1 MGFEKV
7 SYIVDLVK
15 GISIQRMSS
24 QTDSRS
30 SRPARQPGRNPFC
43 KNGYGLDYWFIVKLL
58 ILVHKISPKDELQIS
73 ELVKTN
79 N

>member
-24 QTDSRS
+24 QVG
-30 SRPARQPGRNPFC
+30 PAVQPGRDPFC